1 MSTKAFKA
9 IKNLSKDELAT
20 KIREVEATLFQTRM
34 KKVTGQ
40 LENVS
45 LIWQLQKTL
54 ARAKTLTTQQATQ
67 PKSAVKAAR

>member
-20 KIREVEATLFQTRM
+20 KIRELEANLFQARL

-45 LIWQLQKTL
+45 SVWVMKKTL
-54 ARAKTLTTQQATQ
+54 ARAKTLASQLTT
-67 PKSAVKAAR
+67 KSTAKAAR